1 MKLALIVGLLSA
13 SALRAGIP
21 VWIDTD
27 PSVARGGHEVDD
39 GFALIQAFRSPALS
53 VRGVS
58 VVFGNAP
65 LVNAF
70 PIGQRLVREF
80 GSSGMPVYRGAV
92 SGNDLGLE
100 TEASRALEAALAK
113 EELIVIALGPVTNV
127 ATVLRNHPELARR
140 VKQIVAVAGRRPQQR
155 FVTQATARPFRDFN
169 FELDAP
175 AFQVLLDSNVPLV
188 LAPWEVSSKVWLGEQ
203 DLSTLRSKDAALSWV
218 LDAAADWLQ
227 FWRKNLG
234 TQGFNPFDTLA
245 VGYVI
250 SSVGFHCEQLPAAIQ
265 RLPDDTVP
273 QNAASTPEK
282 PYLLVDR
289 KLASKTPVLY
299 CFDPPPDFS
308 AALVRQ
314 LTVPVPT
321 LDHSLWNALAQ
332 KYINAEAKVDYA
344 AIQAEALPR
353 LDAYLRLLGAK
364 WPNGLPAADKKAAL
378 LNAYNALTVR
388 WIITNYPV
396 QSIWRTKHPF
406 TEARHSIDGEL
417 VSLDRIESQL
427 RDLSDPRI
435 HAALVCA
442 ARGCPPLRRE
452 AYEARRLD
460 EQLDD
465 NVRSWLA
472 NPRLNEFVPE
482 RKTASVSMIFKW
494 YANDFIKTSGSVE
507 NFLSRFVPSETGDRL
522 EYKTYDWGL
531 NDRSNIGDGYSQAKF
546 YWDALRNK

>member
-472 NPRLNEFVPE
+472 NPRLNEFFPE
-482 RKTASVSMIFKW
+482 RRTASVSMIFKW
-494 YANDFIKTSGSVE
+494 YAKDFIKTSGSVE